1 MTRTILVT
9 GSASGI
15 GRATC
20 ALLESRGHK
29 VIGLDVNDADILA
42 DLSTAKGREVG
53 ITQAT
58 MHSGG
63 KLDAVIT
70 CAGLAGKDAAAMV
83 SVNYFGTVKII
94 EGLRPTLMTSSAPRV
109 VIVSSAASI
118 MPVHQPVVGACLEM
132 DEERATAA
140 TSDHAILTYA
150 STKLALNHWM
160 RENAR
165 LPAWAGSGILMN
177 AIAPGTVRTPMTAP
191 ILETPEGRAMLA
203 QATPIAVQEYA
214 EPEDISGLLAF
225 LASPDC
231 RYMVGQTIFIDGGT
245 ENILRAGFGV

>member
-1 MTRTILVT
+1 MARTILVT

-20 ALLESRGHK
+20 ALLKSHGHK
-29 VIGLDVNDADILA
+29 AIGLDLNDADICA
-42 DLSTAKGREVG
+42 DLSTPKGREVG
-53 ITQAT
+53 IKQAT
-58 MHSGG
+58 IHSGG

-83 SVNYFGTVKII
+83 SVNYFSTVQII
-94 EGLRPTLMTSSAPRV
+94 EGLRPTFKTSGAPRV

-118 MPVHQPVVGACLEM
+118 MPVHQPVVDGCLEM
-132 DEERATAA
+132 NEAKATAA
-140 TSDHAILTYA
+140 TSDHEPLTYA
-150 STKLALNHWM
+150 STKLALNHWI
-160 RENAR
+160 RKNAH

-245 ENILRAGFGV
+245 ENILCASFGV